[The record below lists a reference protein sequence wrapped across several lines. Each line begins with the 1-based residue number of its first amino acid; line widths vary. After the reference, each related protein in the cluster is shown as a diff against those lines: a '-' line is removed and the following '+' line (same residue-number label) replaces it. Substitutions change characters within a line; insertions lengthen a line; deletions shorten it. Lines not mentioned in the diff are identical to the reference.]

1 MGSCGA
7 VSAPA
12 AAWPRLEPQLSPGAA
27 ASGWAGGAHLGLAF
41 GCAVPEVPQPLINQ
55 AWCCKC
61 LVAALGAG
69 VGVLVSW
76 LLVG

>member
-41 GCAVPEVPQPLINQ
+41 VCAVPQPLINQ

-61 LVAALGAG
+61 LVAALGAD
-69 VGVLVSW
+69 VGVLASW
-76 LLVG
+76 LLAG